1 MTPDTTTVSAET
13 RPLCLPRHDP
23 CVRNPKMTISLEACL
38 KNGVRHNT
46 CVRRDTTPVSDET
59 RPLCPTRQTNY
70 ILLLLILAEHSASVI
85 IVVLCVLHRYRLYI
99 HVYQYYIYNDY
110 IHHQIFEY
118 KMDYHMILYNALTR
132 NMV

>member
-59 RPLCPTRQTNY
+59 RPLCPTRHDTCVRRDTTTVSDETNK
-70 ILLLLILAEHSASVI
+70 
-85 IVVLCVLHRYRLYI
+85 LYI
-99 HVYQYYIYNDY
+99 IITYTCGTFRKCYYCCSMCSSSLSLIYSCVS
-110 IHHQIFEY
+110 
-118 KMDYHMILYNALTR
+118 ILHIQ
-132 NMV
+132 